1 MLFFRYL
8 LPYALV
14 VGVIGGL
21 GVGAFLLT
29 RELVGALAGM
39 STEARAAILA
49 ALATPIVAI
58 LSVVATHFYARKR
71 EIAAAQLARKTEFYG
86 DFLEEYFELLTSLT
100 GKKGT
105 KPSKT
110 AADELQRKMLDHASK
125 TARRLILWGGWKTI
139 QCYLAMRNLAAETP
153 EGEPS
158 NPNIMLRFEDLLHA
172 IRKELGHPNRGLAR
186 GDLLRLFITDID
198 SFLGGS

>member
-1 MLFFRYL
+1 
-8 LPYALV
+8 
-14 VGVIGGL
+14 
-21 GVGAFLLT
+21 
-29 RELVGALAGM
+29 
-39 STEARAAILA
+39 
-49 ALATPIVAI
+49 
-58 LSVVATHFYARKR
+58 
-71 EIAAAQLARKTEFYG
+71 
-86 DFLEEYFELLTSLT
+86 
-100 GKKGT
+100 
-105 KPSKT
+105 
-110 AADELQRKMLDHASK
+110 MLDHASK